1 MREQKDEFDTAAEE
15 RVQVKNLDRGGFGW
29 GCLGF
34 CIPMV
39 GLILWLVWRDEK
51 PKTAKA
57 LGIGALVSAILG
69 VIFVILYFIF
79 IVLVIVATS

>member
-1 MREQKDEFDTAAEE
+1 
-15 RVQVKNLDRGGFGW
+15 
-29 GCLGF
+29 
-34 CIPMV
+34 MV